1 METKY
6 IDVNGIRTRYL
17 EAGSGEPLLLLH
29 GGHPGLHSFANV
41 WDLNIDLLARDFHV
55 FAIDKI
61 GCGFTDNPKDD
72 RDYTVGSGVRHAYD
86 FLETLKIK
94 TSHVVGHSRGGF
106 QACRLALEHPEL
118 VKTLVIVDSGTL
130 VLRTVPMSLY
140 EAGGKEAPKIA
151 DMKERF
157 RRKLG
162 DYSFSAAHL
171 NDDLLDGLLEVAALP
186 KSEEAVAKMEGGLRN
201 RFREDLAARQEETGE
216 WIKAG
221 RLKAPTLVVW
231 GFNDPAAT
239 LEGAGLEVM
248 RLILAAVPES
258 QMCILNQAGHFCFRE
273 QPEAFVAAV
282 TEFIKRKDRA

>member
-1 METKY
+1 METRF
-6 IDVNGIRTRYL
+6 IDVKGIRTRYL

-29 GGHPGLHSFANV
+29 GGHPGLHSTANV

-72 RDYTVGSGVRHAYD
+72 GDYTVGSGIRHASD
-86 FLETLKIK
+86 FLKTMKIK
-94 TSHVVGHSRGGF
+94 AAHVAGHSRGGF

-118 VKTLVIVDSGTL
+118 VKTLTIVDSGTL
-130 VLRTVPMSLY
+130 VLRTAPMSIY
-140 EAGGKEAPKIA
+140 EANDTEAPQIS
-151 DMKERF
+151 DPRERF

-162 DYSFSAAHL
+162 DYSFSTAHL
-171 NDDLLDGLLEVAALP
+171 TDGFVDGLLKIATLP
-186 KSEEAVAKMEGGLRN
+186 KSKEAAAKMEAGLKD
-201 RFREDLAARQEETGE
+201 RFREDLIARQEETHE

-221 RLKAPTLVVW
+221 RLRAPTLIVW
-231 GFNDPAAT
+231 GFNDPAAR
-239 LEGAGLEVM
+239 LEPSGLDTM
-248 RLILAAVPES
+248 RLILPAVPRS

-282 TEFIKRKDRA
+282 TDFIKRNSHP